1 LASIVDQTVEIRKIW
16 GGFQAS
22 RVLITANNLR
32 IFDHLNKQKT
42 AGEIANTIKGDRRA
56 IEILLDALAGL
67 GLLRKQHGRY
77 KNAAI
82 ASRLLVSGSSYYQG
96 DIITHID
103 SLWDRWQDLDEI
115 VKTGKPSQKSR
126 NHEAFILG
134 MHNLAVVRAKEIVRE
149 IGLTG
154 IKKALDLGGGPGTYA
169 IELASNGLMV
179 TLFDLPETV
188 EIARD
193 VVSRSKARDRN
204 IKFVGGDFLKD
215 EIGNGYDLVLL
226 SQILHMFSDK
236 VNIKLLKKCRRALSN
251 KGKVVVQ
258 DFFINEARTQPACS
272 SLFAINMLV
281 NTDGGRTYSPS
292 EIKGWLSKAGFR
304 SIRKKVLADGVMV
317 SARK

>member
-1 LASIVDQTVEIRKIW
+1 MASIVDQTVEIRKIW

>member
-1 LASIVDQTVEIRKIW
+1 LASIVDQTVEIREIW
-16 GGFQAS
+16 SGFQAS
-22 RVLITANNLR
+22 RVLITANNLK
-32 IFDHLNKQKT
+32 IFDHLKKQKT
-42 AGEIANTIKGDRRA
+42 ADEIAHKLKGDRRA
-56 IEILLDALAGL
+56 TEILLDALAGL
-67 GLLRKQHGRY
+67 GLLRKQQGRY
-77 KNAAI
+77 KNAVI

-96 DIITHID
+96 DIIKHTD
-103 SLWDRWQDLDEI
+103 SLWDRWQDLDKI

-134 MHNLAVVRAKEIVRE
+134 MHNLAVLRAKEIVRE

-169 IELASNGLMV
+169 IEMASNGVIV

-188 EIARD
+188 EIARGI
-193 VVSRSKARDRN
+193 VSRSEARNRN
-204 IKFVGGDFLKD
+204 IKFIGGDFLRD
-215 EIGNGYDLVLL
+215 EIGDGYDLVLV

-236 VNIKLLKKCRRALSN
+236 VNIGLLKKCRKALRDN
-251 KGKVVVQ
+251 GKVVVQ
-258 DFFINEARTQPACS
+258 DFFINKARTQPVSS

-292 EIKGWLSKAGFR
+292 EIKGWLLKAGFR
-304 SIRKKVLADGVMV
+304 TIRKKVLADGLLV

>member
-1 LASIVDQTVEIRKIW
+1 LARIVDQTVEIRKIW

-42 AGEIANTIKGDRRA
+42 AGEIANKIKGDGRA
-56 IEILLDALAGL
+56 TEILLDALAGL
-67 GLLRKQHGRY
+67 GFLRKQHGRY

-96 DIITHID
+96 DIIRHID
-103 SLWDRWQDLDEI
+103 SLWDRWQDLDKI

-134 MHNLAVVRAKEIVRE
+134 MHNLAVIRAKEIVRE

-169 IELASNGLMV
+169 IELALNGLMV

-188 EIARD
+188 KIARD
-193 VVSRSKARDRN
+193 VVSRSKASDRN
-204 IKFVGGDFLKD
+204 IKFVGGDFLRD
-215 EIGNGYDLVLL
+215 EIGDGYDLVLV

-236 VNIKLLKKCRRALSN
+236 VNISLMKKCRRALSN
-251 KGKVVVQ
+251 NGKMVVQ
-258 DFFINEARTQPACS
+258 DFFINEARTQPVCS

-281 NTDGGRTYSPS
+281 NTDGGRTYSPA

-304 SIRKKVLADGVMV
+304 SIRKKVLADGIML

>member
-1 LASIVDQTVEIRKIW
+1 MASIVDQTVEIRKIW

-56 IEILLDALAGL
+56 TEILLDALAGL